1 MDVTVAV
8 IGAGIIAE
16 EHLQAVE
23 AVEGLHALAIAD
35 INAQKAEMLAER
47 YNTRSYIDYQDMI
60 KTETPN
66 MVIITLPHYLHKEA
80 SVFSAE
86 QGCHILLEK
95 PMALTAAE
103 CKEII
108 QSAREN
114 RVQLMVGHIQQY
126 FQENRTAKQ
135 IVQQKDLGSL
145 VMINETRN
153 LPYFTRERP
162 RWFFECSKA
171 GGGIVMNL
179 GAHCIDKIQW
189 LLDTKVS
196 QVLAAM
202 TYKGEEAGVAAD
214 VEGSG
219 LLFLHTERG
228 IPASISLAGY
238 EVIPKQRTEL
248 IFTNGMMKVEMGK
261 GVWVSK
267 NGVYEKVASTKE
279 TLPFVRQLTDFVRAV
294 KGEGTVKKSGPYAKS
309 IIEVLEAGYQSHEQG
324 KMVSV
329 PPERRADQP

>member
-23 AVEGLHALAIAD
+23 AVEGLHALAVAD

-47 YNTRSYIDYQDMI
+47 YNTRSYTDYQDMI

-103 CKEII
+103 CEKII
-108 QSAREN
+108 QSARKN

-126 FQENRTAKQ
+126 FHENRTAKQ
-135 IVQQKDLGSL
+135 IVEQGELGSL
-145 VMINETRN
+145 VMINETRH

-196 QVLAAM
+196 QVMAAM

-238 EVIPKQRTEL
+238 EVVPKQRTEL
-248 IFTNGMMKVEMGK
+248 IFTNGMMKVEIGK
-261 GVWVSK
+261 GVWVIRS
-267 NGVYEKVASTKE
+267 GVYEKVASTKE
-279 TLPFVRQLTDFVRAV
+279 TPPFVRQLTEFLRAV

-309 IIEVLEAGYQSHEQG
+309 IIEVLEAGYQSHKQG